1 MKIEDKADPR
11 TSSKRWSFVNR
22 SYNFDSAAGLVY
34 EVDVTKP
41 FGQRVKVISLAD
53 GSAFS
58 EEDSFKVAMTSY
70 RASGGG
76 SLLHLGAGIDTD
88 NIDERVVERY
98 PEIREL
104 LYAFLQK
111 YGTISE
117 ELISNPSIIGH
128 WSFVPESLAKEQLD
142 SDMALVF

>member
-1 MKIEDKADPR
+1 M
-11 TSSKRWSFVNR
+11 
-22 SYNFDSAAGLVY
+22 
-34 EVDVTKP
+34 
-41 FGQRVKVISLAD
+41 
-53 GSAFS
+53 
-58 EEDSFKVAMTSY
+58 
-70 RASGGG
+70 
-76 SLLHLGAGIDTD
+76 
-88 NIDERVVERY
+88 VERY

-117 ELISNPSIIGH
+117 ELISNPSLIGH